1 MLFKKSKGPIIT
13 LGLGPPPAAER
24 APEKAA
30 PPAAPPE
37 PATVPPGPEP
47 AAAAPAPAA
56 ESGPAPEPPAAP
68 ATTVPMKTAG
78 PATPPPQ
85 QSVSPVEEELP
96 PSALLYPHTPPLPH
110 KPPVTPPAGPREIP
124 KPPAVA
130 TGPASAP
137 AAGDGGFLA
146 PEAPMEH
153 TQCPYCLELT
163 PAGKDRCDHCGNRL
177 GETGALGPIPASAP
191 SEAPAAEPT
200 AAAGAPAVEE
210 DARPASLEPETRKL
224 TTKPTPTVL
233 KETTIFTPAQL
244 TLLDDPR
251 KDTGQVFALK
261 IGETRIGRG
270 QDNDLPFPDEEFISR
285 HHCEIGYHKY
295 QYVLKDLQS
304 ANGSYVNDV
313 RVKETILRDGDT
325 IQIGSLRFL
334 FEDPV
339 EKMKKKKAEAGADRE

>member
-13 LGLGPPPAAER
+13 LGLGPPSPAERVPEKTPPPAVPPKPAVRATPAPAASM
-24 APEKAA
+24 P
-30 PPAAPPE
+30 
-37 PATVPPGPEP
+37 VPPVE
-47 AAAAPAPAA
+47 AAAAPEP
-56 ESGPAPEPPAAP
+56 SGDLS
-68 ATTVPMKTAG
+68 TTVPM
-78 PATPPPQ
+78 PAAVPASAFPQKEALPAPKEIPP
-85 QSVSPVEEELP
+85 VS
-96 PSALLYPHTPPLPH
+96 LLYPHTPPLPH
-110 KPPVTPPAGPREIP
+110 KPPVPPPAEPREIE
-124 KPPAVA
+124 PPAP
-130 TGPASAP
+130 PA
-137 AAGDGGFLA
+137 DFLA
-146 PEAPMEH
+146 PEPVAEH

-163 PAGKDRCDHCGNRL
+163 PAGKDHCDHCGNRL
-177 GETGALGPIPASAP
+177 AETGALEP
-191 SEAPAAEPT
+191 PAAEALAEAT
-200 AAAGAPAVEE
+200 VAAGAPPAEE
-210 DARPASLEPETRKL
+210 EALPDPLEVETRKL
-224 TTKPTPTVL
+224 AAKPTPTVL

-251 KDTGQVFALK
+251 KATGQVFPLK
-261 IGETRIGRG
+261 IGQARIGRG